1 MDKPIK
7 PCPICAGACRVS
19 GGGKKFAVIC
29 TRCGNESPTKSTRPA
44 AINSHNHSG
53 FRLHKQLL

>member
-1 MDKPIK
+1 MEKPIK
-7 PCPICAGACRVS
+7 PCPICAGACRIS
-19 GGGKKFAVIC
+19 GGGKKYAVIC
-29 TRCGNESPTKSTRPA
+29 TRCGNESPTRSTRPA